1 MQYQPGSWYLPW
13 GIPLQK
19 MLTMPYPQPGSPNA
33 ATISPY
39 AATNNATLTCQVL
52 PNHQLSSNVN
62 NNAATTIQVQTAAAA
77 AAAGAHTYQHP
88 TYHPN
93 AVGTFACSN
102 TPATL
107 HHSTS
112 AVASSAAPQPSQ
124 HTAASMPPS
133 NLLNGHGHGLP
144 HLQGS
149 QIPNNHSQHP
159 SALLPS
165 AAAAAAA
172 AMFSPLALRTYL
184 ASSAA
189 AAAAALN
196 NPLAG
201 VPNQTT
207 LSGCTHVMP
216 QQTPNQV
223 NTTTPQ
229 LTCVPSS
236 PSPQNHLSNHSHNHS
251 HHHHHHHQ
259 QTLPAAINLNVDVVA
274 MRHHVNNINAAN
286 NLSISLKKVS

>member
-13 GIPLQK
+13 GIPIQK
-19 MLTMPYPQPGSPNA
+19 MLTMPYTQPGSPTA

-39 AATNNATLTCQVL
+39 AATNNTTLTCQVL
-52 PNHQLSSNVN
+52 PNQHHPSNAVA
-62 NNAATTIQVQTAAAA
+62 AAT
-77 AAAGAHTYQHP
+77 AAGTHNYQHP
-88 TYHPN
+88 TFHPN

-102 TPATL
+102 TPVTL
-107 HHSTS
+107 HHNTT
-112 AVASSAAPQPSQ
+112 AMAPSPPQ
-124 HTAASMPPS
+124 HTTSSMPS
-133 NLLNGHGHGLP
+133 TNLLNGHGHGLP

-149 QIPNNHSQHP
+149 QIQNTHAQQSNT
-159 SALLPS
+159 LLPS
-165 AAAAAAA
+165 AASAAAAA

-196 NPLAG
+196 NPLTG
-201 VPNQTT
+201 VPNQTNM
-207 LSGCTHVMP
+207 SVCTQGLP
-216 QQTPNQV
+216 QQIPNQV
-223 NTTTPQ
+223 NTTTHQ

-236 PSPQNHLSNHSHNHS
+236 PSPQNHLNSHNQN
-251 HHHHHHHQ
+251 HHQ
-259 QTLPAAINLNVDVVA
+259 QQHQPNLQPAAINLNVDVIA